1 MLLRTTF
8 TIWIFLFSLYGAA
21 VLAQAK
27 TTNKESKPSAK
38 PWANLDG
45 FRSAKFGMNQ
55 GRVMRALAKDFK
67 ISKSKVKIF
76 EHHVEK
82 TLTLSVN
89 LPDLLG
95 STAGVSY
102 ILGQK
107 SKELIQVNVIWGY
120 GADKNS
126 DGQDSVNTANKL
138 RDHFLKKRYKDKSLA
153 TNVKLGDKQML
164 VFRGRDKKDR
174 MVLLLLT
181 KHEIKMKGAKEA
193 TSKMTLKLSYM
204 LDFNNPDVFSIKEGE
219 F

>member
-8 TIWIFLFSLYGAA
+8 TIWIFLFSFYGAE

-55 GRVMRALAKDFK
+55 KRVMRALAKDFK
-67 ISKSKVKIF
+67 ISKSKVKLL
-76 EHHVEK
+76 EHPGEK

-95 STAGVSY
+95 STAQASY

-126 DGQDSVNTANKL
+126 DGQDSINTANML

-153 TNVKLGDKQML
+153 INAKLDDKQML

-181 KHEIKMKGAKEA
+181 EHVIKMKGAKVA
-193 TSKMTLKLSYM
+193 TSKMTLRLSYM
-204 LDFNNPDVFSIKEGE
+204 LDFDNPDVFSIKEGE